1 MKKSRREMKKSAIT
15 DQRVLIDI
23 ELCKGCGLCVEACP
37 RGLIQI
43 EKYTLNTK
51 GHHPARFHDPE
62 GQCTSCTFCA
72 IMCPDIAI
80 TVYKP
85 DQKKS
90 DTASGKR
97 RK

>member
-1 MKKSRREMKKSAIT
+1 MRREVISG
-15 DQRVLIDI
+15 QRVLIDI
-23 ELCKGCGLCVEACP
+23 ELCKGCGLCVEVCP

-43 EKYTLNTK
+43 EKHSLNTK
-51 GHHPARFHDPE
+51 GHHPACFQDPE

-72 IMCPDIAI
+72 LICPDVAI

-85 DQKKS
+85 DEKKAN
-90 DTASGKR
+90 TVTGKR